1 MRESACRQQIIDS
14 NQNGMETG
22 IPIARSWANQEAMH
36 RTPSQA
42 CSATVPQA
50 VQDFA
55 DQLVKMQRLRHL
67 ADYDPLERFVRSE
80 VSQLVEQTESVIAK
94 FKQAERPDRRAFAVF
109 VLFNLRRD

>member
-1 MRESACRQQIIDS
+1 MGKSGGNAPNAVPGVFCDGS
-14 NQNGMETG
+14 
-22 IPIARSWANQEAMH
+22 
-36 RTPSQA
+36 
-42 CSATVPQA
+42 PQA

-80 VSQLVEQTESVIAK
+80 VSQLVEQTESAIAE

-109 VLFNLRRD
+109 VLFNPRRD